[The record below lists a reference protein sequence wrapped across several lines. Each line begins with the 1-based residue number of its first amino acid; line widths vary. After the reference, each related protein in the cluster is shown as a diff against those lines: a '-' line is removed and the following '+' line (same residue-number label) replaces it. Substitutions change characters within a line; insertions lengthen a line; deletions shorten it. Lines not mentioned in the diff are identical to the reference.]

1 METAA
6 ALARQVRA
14 GARSAAA
21 LTDDALTRIRERD
34 GDLHAFLHVGEEPAR
49 RAAREVDAGI
59 AAGTDPGPLA
69 GVPVAVKDNLCTRD
83 MPTTAGS
90 RILSGYR
97 PPYDATV
104 VARLR
109 AAGAVAVGKTNLDE
123 FSMGSSC
130 ENSAYGPTRNPWDR
144 ERVPGGS
151 SGGSAA
157 AVAAGL
163 VELALGSDTGG
174 SVRQPAAFCGVYG
187 LKPTYGRVSR
197 YGLIA
202 YASSLDQVGAFARDV
217 ESLVLLYEAVSGDD
231 ARDATTVSPPEAAGN
246 GDGGAAG
253 LRVGIAAG
261 LLSGEGVQT
270 AVADAVTAAAG
281 RLAAAGAALTE
292 IALPE
297 PSVAISAYYL
307 LATAE
312 ASSNLARYDG
322 VRYGLRVRGED
333 LEDMYRRTRGEGL
346 GAEVKRRI
354 MLGTYALSAGY
365 YDAYYLKAQKTR
377 VLIRDRFR
385 DLFREVDCVLLPTAP
400 TTAFRLGEKTTDPL
414 AMYLADIFT
423 VYANLTGLPA
433 LSVPVGTDGAGLPV
447 GVQLVAAPFREDI
460 LFAAARD
467 LAGAAAPPRLPEGGS
482 PA

>member
-1 METAA
+1 
-6 ALARQVRA
+6 
-14 GARSAAA
+14 
-21 LTDDALTRIRERD
+21 
-34 GDLHAFLHVGEEPAR
+34 
-49 RAAREVDAGI
+49 
-59 AAGTDPGPLA
+59 
-69 GVPVAVKDNLCTRD
+69 
-83 MPTTAGS
+83 
-90 RILSGYR
+90 
-97 PPYDATV
+97 
-104 VARLR
+104 
-109 AAGAVAVGKTNLDE
+109 
-123 FSMGSSC
+123 
-130 ENSAYGPTRNPWDR
+130 
-144 ERVPGGS
+144 
-151 SGGSAA
+151 
-157 AVAAGL
+157 
-163 VELALGSDTGG
+163 
-174 SVRQPAAFCGVYG
+174 
-187 LKPTYGRVSR
+187 
-197 YGLIA
+197 
-202 YASSLDQVGAFARDV
+202 
-217 ESLVLLYEAVSGDD
+217 
-231 ARDATTVSPPEAAGN
+231 
-246 GDGGAAG
+246 
-253 LRVGIAAG
+253 
-261 LLSGEGVQT
+261 VQT